1 MGGAA
6 FVPGNVTPVAEAN
19 IWNDAHAAEI
29 VFAADWE
36 VTMFGLDVT
45 NDVRFPAS
53 FVETLAEKNPKLGG
67 FVRDAAQFY
76 IDFYTKEGEE
86 RVCCF
91 HDAFP
96 LAHLIKPELFGLTE
110 GHARVST
117 DALNR
122 GQTIIAP
129 ARHNPQPAVD

>member
-1 MGGAA
+1 
-6 FVPGNVTPVAEAN
+6 
-19 IWNDAHAAEI
+19 
-29 VFAADWE
+29 
-36 VTMFGLDVT
+36 MFGLDVT

-53 FVETLAEKNPKLGG
+53 FVDTLAEKNPKLGG

-76 IDFYTKEGEE
+76 IDFYTKDGDE
-86 RVCCF
+86 RECCF

-129 ARHNPQPAVD
+129 PGTTPSPLWTEAQTIKVATEVDRDGLEKLFVETYAL